1 MISYIGV
8 DISLTST
15 AIVIKSKEKYHYLSF
30 MKNFKQG
37 KWTKMLDF
45 INIVG
50 TEYRISDDY
59 STNENYKLEDYDRI
73 TDMIISEI
81 KKITLDDEIIYNIEG
96 FSYSSGGKTSSI
108 IDLVMFTS
116 MFRNKMKNVLKAKM
130 NVISPSTLK
139 MQACYS
145 VYGGTVKRNKK
156 GEIVKLETRSSDGIS
171 GGNFKKH
178 QIMKGLNDSNIQNY
192 LTIFIRENFKE
203 LYKMA
208 SIIKP
213 LDDIN
218 DAFFLLYILEND
230 INNKILNS

>member
-1 MISYIGV
+1 M

-15 AIVIKSKEKYHYLSF
+15 AIVIKNNNQYHYLSF

-37 KWTKMLDF
+37 KWTKMMDF

-81 KKITLDDEIIYNIEG
+81 KKITLDDQIIYNIEG

-116 MFRNKMKNVLKAKM
+116 MFRNKMKNILKAKM

-171 GGNFKKH
+171 GGNFKKRE
-178 QIMKGLNDSNIQNY
+178 IFKCLNDSTIQND
-192 LTIFIRENFKE
+192 LTIFIRQNFNE
-203 LYKMA
+203 LYKMVN
-208 SIIKP
+208 IIKP

>member
-8 DISLTST
+8 DISLTSS
-15 AIVIKSKEKYHYLSF
+15 AIVIKNDNKYHFLSY

-37 KWTKMLDF
+37 KWTKLMDF
-45 INIVG
+45 ITITG
-50 TEYRISDDY
+50 TEFKISDNY

-73 TDMIISEI
+73 TNQIILDI
-81 KKITLDDEIIYNIEG
+81 KKITGDDKIIYNIEG

-116 MFRNKMKNVLKAKM
+116 MFRNKMKNILNAEM
-130 NVISPSTLK
+130 YVISPSTLK
-139 MQACYS
+139 MQACFS

-156 GEIVKLETRSSDGIS
+156 GEIVKLETKNKIGIS
-171 GGNFKKH
+171 GGSFKKREL
-178 QIMKGLNDSNIQNY
+178 MLSLNDSTIQNC

-208 SIIKP
+208 NIIKP